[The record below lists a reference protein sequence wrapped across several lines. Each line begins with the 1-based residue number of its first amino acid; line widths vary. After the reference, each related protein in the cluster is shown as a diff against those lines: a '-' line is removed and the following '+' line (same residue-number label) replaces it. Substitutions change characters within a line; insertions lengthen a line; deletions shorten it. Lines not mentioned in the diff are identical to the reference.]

1 MKITEFR
8 KLIREEVRKTINEG
22 TYPITISEIMS
33 INDMVIIVIG
43 NSSADMIGY
52 KPASTDLKSI
62 NSIMKEIGATPFRD
76 AVGSDFSAG
85 QMAYSCASVSIDEL
99 FMATN
104 KINALKL
111 QHKY

>member
-1 MKITEFR
+1 MK
-8 KLIREEVRKTINEG
+8 KLDLQKIIREEVRKTLNEG
-22 TYPITISEIMS
+22 TYTITVSEIVS
-33 INDMVIIVIG
+33 IDDMVVIVIG

-62 NSIMKEIGATPFRD
+62 NNIMKEIGATPFRG
-76 AVGSDFSAG
+76 AVAGAFSAG
-85 QMAYSCASVSIDEL
+85 QMAYVCASVSIDEL
-99 FMATN
+99 LMATK